1 MTREVGLRTAE
12 ERRTATPASRFD
24 AAAPSIFAV
33 LVRRAIATWMLT
45 RLLVLAVTGLMVLQ
59 GGDGTLFFSLAPVL
73 VVPIV
78 AGLLSEVDVV
88 RRHEGALL
96 GNLGIARL
104 VRMAIAVGVAVAGE
118 LMLGL
123 GLAVLRG

>member
-1 MTREVGLRTAE
+1 MTREAGSGTTE
-12 ERRTATPASRFD
+12 ERRTATTASRSD
-24 AAAPSIFAV
+24 ASAPSIFAV

-45 RLLVLAVTGLMVLQ
+45 RLLVLAVTGLMGLQ
-59 GGDGTLFFSLAPVL
+59 GGDGTLFFSVAPVL

-78 AGLLSEVDVV
+78 AGLLSEVDVA

-104 VRMAIAVGVAVAGE
+104 VRMAIAVGMAVAGE
-118 LMLGL
+118 LTLGL
-123 GLAVLRG
+123 ALAVLRG